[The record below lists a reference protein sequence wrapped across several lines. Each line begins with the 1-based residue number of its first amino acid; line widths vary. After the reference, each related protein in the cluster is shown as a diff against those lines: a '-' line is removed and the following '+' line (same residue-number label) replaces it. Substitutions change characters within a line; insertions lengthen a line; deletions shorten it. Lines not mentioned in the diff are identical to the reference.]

1 MPHDTQSLASFPTS
15 HAAGLELLAAGPR
28 LPRLDLR
35 FGATLPHRVQRPMV
49 LLGQKKKGNKWSVAV
64 WDTNGIMVRLE
75 MLAPNLIQIP
85 WMEWIEVYFPYK
97 SENTYP
103 ISSCGKSSLKSWH
116 HKLWWSIL
124 ICSERANLRVRFRTH
139 LHITVCHYN
148 AVIP

>member
-28 LPRLDLR
+28 LPRLDLS

-75 MLAPNLIQIP
+75 MLAPKTDTNYLNGVNRSIFPLQI
-85 WMEWIEVYFPYK
+85 WKHISNFIMRKIISEVLTSQALMVYLDLLWTSQLKGSFSDAFAYH
-97 SENTYP
+97 
-103 ISSCGKSSLKSWH
+103 CMSL
-116 HKLWWSIL
+116 
-124 ICSERANLRVRFRTH
+124 
-139 LHITVCHYN
+139 
-148 AVIP
+148 